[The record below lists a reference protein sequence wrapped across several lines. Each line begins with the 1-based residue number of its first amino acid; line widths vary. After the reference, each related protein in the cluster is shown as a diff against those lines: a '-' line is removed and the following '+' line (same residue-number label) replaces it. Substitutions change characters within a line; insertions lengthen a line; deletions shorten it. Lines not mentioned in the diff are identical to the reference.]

1 MLHIGHRSTR
11 YVVQNDWQI
20 GHRFCDGFEVL
31 VQALL
36 SWLVVIRHN
45 LQLAIGANAFGKLG
59 QLDGLS
65 GGVGAATGHDGY
77 AAFGLFNRHPNDF
90 SMFFNIDS
98 RRLAGGAHHA
108 NAIGAF
114 GNVPIDQFSQAG
126 VIN

>member
-1 MLHIGHRSTR
+1 M
-11 YVVQNDWQI
+11 
-20 GHRFCDGFEVL
+20 
-31 VQALL
+31 
-36 SWLVVIRHN
+36 
-45 LQLAIGANAFGKLG
+45 QLAIGANAFGKLG

-65 GGVGAATGHDGY
+65 GGVGATTGHDGY

-114 GNVPIDQFSQAG
+114 GNVPIDQFSQAV
-126 VIN
+126 VIDRAVLQHGSDHGGNAAGNGLKCFRHGE